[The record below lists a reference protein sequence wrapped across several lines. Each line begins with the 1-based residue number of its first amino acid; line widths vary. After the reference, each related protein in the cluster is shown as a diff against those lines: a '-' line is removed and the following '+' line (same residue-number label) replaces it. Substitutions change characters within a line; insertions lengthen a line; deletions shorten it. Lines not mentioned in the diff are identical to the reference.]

1 MAAMKLDVNRFMEVL
16 RDYLFAP
23 RAICLGCKDKRG
35 ADQGYLCAKCY
46 SALQP
51 LYLQELAEAPICA
64 FCGDVKIGNRCPTC
78 TRRNAKTL
86 RAFAAYDY
94 AEPVRQLVHEIKFS
108 GWWRL
113 ADWMAQEMAK
123 ALASCPPYPA
133 TVITAVPL
141 SKQRMRERGYNQSEK
156 LGRALAQSTGIPY
169 QNLLF
174 RRVNTRQQATLSAK
188 QRRNALKGAF
198 QAIKPLSGQRVL
210 LVDDVRT
217 TGTTMVRCAEALFEA
232 GAEDV
237 AVISFACALKHPPL
251 SRRYNPDR
259 GIKLIKPEPDDF

>member
-1 MAAMKLDVNRFMEVL
+1 MARFKEIL

-23 RAICLGCKDKRG
+23 RAVCLGCGDRRG
-35 ADQGYLCAKCY
+35 ADQGYLCGKCY
-46 SALQP
+46 SSLQP
-51 LYLQELAEAPICA
+51 LWLQESAEAPICSY
-64 FCGDVKIGNRCPTC
+64 CGDVKIGNRCPTC
-78 TRRNAKTL
+78 ARKNARTL

-94 AEPVRQLVHEIKFS
+94 AEPIRQLVHEIKFS

-113 ADWMAQEMAK
+113 SAWMAEEMAK

-141 SKQRMRERGYNQSEK
+141 SRQRMRERGYNQSEK
-156 LGRALAQSTGIPY
+156 LARALSQLTGVEY
-169 QNLLF
+169 RNLLI
-174 RRVNTRQQATLSAK
+174 RRVNTHQQATLSAI

-198 QAIKPLSGQRVL
+198 QASERLEGQRVL

-217 TGTTMVRCAEALFEA
+217 TGTTMVRCAEALFDA

-237 AVISFACALKHPPL
+237 AVISLACAMKHPPL
-251 SRRYNPDR
+251 SKRYNPDR
-259 GIKLIKPEPDDF
+259 GKTLLKPENDDF